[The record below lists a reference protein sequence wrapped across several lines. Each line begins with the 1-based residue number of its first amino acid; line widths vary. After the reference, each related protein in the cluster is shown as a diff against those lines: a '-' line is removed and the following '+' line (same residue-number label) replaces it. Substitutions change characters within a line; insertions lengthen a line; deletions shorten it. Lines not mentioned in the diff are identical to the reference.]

1 MKYRIV
7 SVFMCILMVILPL
20 QAKAGQQDP
29 DDSLNVSGKLVYIGK
44 GESTPWAGILFDIP
58 AATKLKLDKQFMTLK
73 FKLELDFMKKRLTA
87 EHALSLSKLQLRHD
101 TLKSKTDS
109 LLKIKS
115 EEILRLQELVK
126 KNPNDYT
133 HWWFAGGIIA
143 GILLSMGIYFAAAE
157 ANK

>member
-1 MKYRIV
+1 MKHKLLSI
-7 SVFMCILMVILPL
+7 FMCVLMVLLPI
-20 QAKAGQQDP
+20 QAIAGQQDP
-29 DDSLNVSGKLVYIGK
+29 DDSLNVDGKLVYIGK
-44 GESTPWAGILFDIP
+44 GETTPWAGILFDIP
-58 AATKLKLDKQFMTLK
+58 AATKLKIDKQFMTLK
-73 FKLELDFMKKRLTA
+73 FKLELDLVKKQLAA
-87 EHALSLSKLQLRHD
+87 EHTLKLSKLQLKHD

-115 EEILRLQELVK
+115 EEITRLQELVK

>member
-1 MKYRIV
+1 
-7 SVFMCILMVILPL
+7 MCAMVVLMPL
-20 QAKAGQQDP
+20 QASAGQQSP
-29 DDSLNVSGKLVYIGK
+29 DDSLGANGRLVYIGK
-44 GESTPWAGILFDIP
+44 GESTPWAGILFDIS
-58 AATKLKLDKQFMTLK
+58 AATKLKLDKQFMKLK
-73 FKLELDFMKKRLTA
+73 FKLELDFMKKQLIA
-87 EHALSLSKLQLRHD
+87 EHTLTLSKLQLKNE

-115 EEILRLQELVK
+115 EEIFRLQELVK

>member
-73 FKLELDFMKKRLTA
+73 FKLELDFMKKQLIA
-87 EHALSLSKLQLRHD
+87 EHTLKLSSLQIKHD

-109 LLKIKS
+109 LLRIKG

>member
-1 MKYRIV
+1 
-7 SVFMCILMVILPL
+7 MCALVVIMPL
-20 QAKAGQQDP
+20 QANAGQQDP
-29 DDSLNVSGKLVYIGK
+29 DDSLNVNGRLVYIGK
-44 GESTPWAGILFDIP
+44 GDPTPWAGILFDIP

-73 FKLELDFMKKRLTA
+73 FKLELDFMKKRMTA
-87 EHALSLSKLQLRHD
+87 EHTLALSKLQLKHD

-115 EEILRLQELVK
+115 EEVLRLQELVK

>member
-1 MKYRIV
+1 MKHKLLSI
-7 SVFMCILMVILPL
+7 FMCVLMVLLPF
-20 QAKAGQQDP
+20 QASAGQQDP
-29 DDSLNVSGKLVYIGK
+29 DDSLNVGGKLVYIGK
-44 GESTPWAGILFDIP
+44 GEATPWAGILFDIA
-58 AATKLKLDKQFMTLK
+58 AATKLKIDKQFMTLK
-73 FKLELDFMKKRLTA
+73 FKLELDLVKKQLAA
-87 EHALSLSKLQLRHD
+87 EHTLKLSKLQLKHD

-115 EEILRLQELVK
+115 EEITRLQELVK